1 MKINELLK
9 KRPTLS
15 FEIFPPKN
23 NENDITSIYATIDEL
38 AKMNPD
44 FISVTYGANG
54 STSKNTCKIASTI
67 KNKYGI
73 ESVAHLTCMNNTK
86 DEIKEILEELK
97 ENGIEN
103 VLSLRGDYPK
113 DGDGINHGDFK
124 YASELNEAKN
134 FEEDLLNLKKKVDA
148 GAKYLVTQ
156 IFYDNQYYYRLVRE
170 ARKIGI
176 HVPILAGIMP
186 AHNPKQLKN
195 IAKMSNCSVPFD
207 LAAMID
213 RFAGNP
219 KAGRE
224 VGLHYATYQIID
236 LMTHGVDGIH
246 IYTMNKPEIAKEILK
261 RTEYIRDEFF
271 KD

>member
-113 DGDGINHGDFK
+113 DGDGINHGDCTNICF
-124 YASELNEAKN
+124 NG
-134 FEEDLLNLKKKVDA
+134 D
-148 GAKYLVTQ
+148 
-156 IFYDNQYYYRLVRE
+156 
-170 ARKIGI
+170 
-176 HVPILAGIMP
+176 LAGVGFI
-186 AHNPKQLKN
+186 AVLSSGGDRGFTISYRGDNAIGDGGN
-195 IAKMSNCSVPFD
+195 I
-207 LAAMID
+207 I
-213 RFAGNP
+213 
-219 KAGRE
+219 
-224 VGLHYATYQIID
+224 VG
-236 LMTHGVDGIH
+236 
-246 IYTMNKPEIAKEILK
+246 
-261 RTEYIRDEFF
+261 
-271 KD
+271 